1 MACSVPICYLL
12 HRTAPDG
19 SAGMLMEPDV
29 ASALADA
36 ASGQQD
42 GSWHA
47 ESITI
52 GRETVLEGEALQAA
66 IAELNSRHE
75 GRPG

>member
-12 HRTAPDG
+12 HRTARDG
-19 SAGMLMEPDV
+19 TPGLLMEPDL
-29 ASALADA
+29 ATALADA

-52 GRETVLEGEALQAA
+52 GRETILEGEALQAE
-66 IAELNSRHE
+66 IAALRY
-75 GRPG
+75 RAR